1 MAIEIKKKE
10 REPVSFMLRRFSRKV
25 QQSRVLLQARE
36 GRFYKKSKT
45 KRQKKISALRREQL
59 RGQRREML
67 KAGTLEEGQLIPKDM
82 IKIKK

>member
-25 QQSRVLLQARE
+25 QQSRVLLQ
-36 GRFYKKSKT
+36 
-45 KRQKKISALRREQL
+45 
-59 RGQRREML
+59 